1 MKPVIEF
8 RGEDKRTAVVKLYGV
23 IGDYWDD
30 LDAKTVTDAIDAIDA
45 DEIVVRINSPGGSVF
60 AGAAIYH
67 VLKRHKATITTEVDG
82 VAASMGSFILMAGK
96 KRRVSPVATIMV
108 HNPFAKNVSG
118 SASELRATADALDK
132 MKAFSLEVYGQATGL
147 TEAELEEMMSATTY
161 MSADEAISKGFAT
174 EKITYKDEMVGL
186 MREDTDF
193 RSALFEALNI
203 EGYITGNV
211 EGGNMSITLETVE
224 KEAPDVAKA
233 LMQKGRE
240 LELERIKGVRMQSV
254 IGHEEMVEKMMFDGV
269 TTGEQAAVAILA
281 VERRV
286 KEQSLLDMKS
296 DSKDIS
302 VPATPESIDDEQ
314 GVKLMS
320 GVDPSDD
327 DAMKKAWA
335 SMKKS
340 DRMEFNGDIEVY
352 RAYLEAMDS
361 GLVRYQKKGR

>member
-1 MKPVIEF
+1 
-8 RGEDKRTAVVKLYGV
+8 
-23 IGDYWDD
+23 
-30 LDAKTVTDAIDAIDA
+30 
-45 DEIVVRINSPGGSVF
+45 
-60 AGAAIYH
+60 
-67 VLKRHKATITTEVDG
+67 
-82 VAASMGSFILMAGK
+82 
-96 KRRVSPVATIMV
+96 
-108 HNPFAKNVSG
+108 
-118 SASELRATADALDK
+118 
-132 MKAFSLEVYGQATGL
+132 
-147 TEAELEEMMSATTY
+147 
-161 MSADEAISKGFAT
+161 
-174 EKITYKDEMVGL
+174 
-186 MREDTDF
+186 
-193 RSALFEALNI
+193 
-203 EGYITGNV
+203 
-211 EGGNMSITLETVE
+211 MSITLETVE

>member
-1 MKPVIEF
+1 MKPLIKF

-67 VLKRHKATITTEVDG
+67 SLKRHKATIITEVDG
-82 VAASMGSFILMAGK
+82 VAASMGSFIFMAGE
-96 KRRVSPVATIMV
+96 KRRVSPVATVMV
-108 HNPFAKNVSG
+108 HNPFANRVSG

-132 MKAFSLEVYGQATGL
+132 MKAFSLEVYQKATGL
-147 TEAELEEMMSATTY
+147 TESELEVMMSATTY
-161 MSADEAISKGFAT
+161 MNADEAISKGFAT

-211 EGGNMSITLETVE
+211 EGGNMSITLDMVE

-240 LELERIKGVRMQSV
+240 LELERIKSVRMQSV
-254 IGHEEMVEKMMFDGV
+254 VGHEEMVEKMMFDGV

-286 KEQSLLDMKS
+286 KEQALLDMKS
-296 DSKDIS
+296 DSINVG
-302 VPATPESIDDEQ
+302 VPSAPESTSDER
-314 GVKLMS
+314 GVELMS
-320 GVDPSDD
+320 SVDPSDD
-327 DAMKKAWA
+327 EAMKKAWA

-340 DRMEFNGDIEVY
+340 DRMDFNGDIEVY